1 MRKIVILLL
10 AFSLLIFASSCTNYR
25 HGLEKDKKDIIV
37 RNKEGVI
44 EFQGET
50 YYQLKDNIFATYSV
64 ADKENRYANF
74 ILISWS
80 YNFPFTGVIEYYS
93 YSLESPNFI
102 VEPNVENTIWFKSSF
117 DYQTEI
123 FVVENTEIEVIFSS
137 AFKSDK
143 INTAPTKDSVQTFFW
158 YAKSYPSLRT
168 QVNIFS
174 IDGIYYLQIPN
185 MDEIY
190 RISDDFLSLL
200 IANEVI
206 LAD

>member
-10 AFSLLIFASSCTNYR
+10 TFSLLVFTSSCTNYH

-37 RNKEGVI
+37 QNKAGVI

-50 YYQLKDNIFATYSV
+50 YYQLEDNIFATYSV
-64 ADKENRYANF
+64 ADKETRYANF

-102 VEPNVENTIWFKSSF
+102 AEPNVENTIWFKSSF

-137 AFKSDK
+137 AFKNDK
-143 INTAPTKDSVQTFFW
+143 INTVPTKDSVQTFFW
-158 YAKSYPSLRT
+158 HAKSYPSLRT

-174 IDGIYYLQIPN
+174 IDGIYYLEIPN
-185 MDEIY
+185 MEEIY
-190 RISDDFLSLL
+190 QISDDFLSLL

-206 LAD
+206 LAN

>member
-1 MRKIVILLL
+1 MRKIAILLMT
-10 AFSLLIFASSCTNYR
+10 FSLLVFTSSCTNYH

-37 RNKEGVI
+37 QNKAGVI

-50 YYQLKDNIFATYSV
+50 YYQLEDNIFATYSV
-64 ADKENRYANF
+64 ADKETRYANF

-102 VEPNVENTIWFKSSF
+102 AEPNVENTIWFKSSF

-137 AFKSDK
+137 AFKNDK
-143 INTAPTKDSVQTFFW
+143 INTVPTKDSVQTFFW
-158 YAKSYPSLRT
+158 HAKSYPSLRT

-174 IDGIYYLQIPN
+174 IDGIYYLEIPN
-185 MDEIY
+185 MEEIY
-190 RISDDFLSLL
+190 QISDDFLSLL

-206 LAD
+206 LAN